1 MKLLKN
7 TADSAP
13 PPHKRPAFQYYMHK
27 FANKVDVVYNE
38 RWPVANHGDAGRLAF
53 RTAIAHELWDAEDE
67 SYRKDIERER
77 DQEHENDLRAYRA
90 QQEAL
95 TKGWSEG
102 SQAR

>member
-1 MKLLKN
+1 
-7 TADSAP
+7 
-13 PPHKRPAFQYYMHK
+13 MHK